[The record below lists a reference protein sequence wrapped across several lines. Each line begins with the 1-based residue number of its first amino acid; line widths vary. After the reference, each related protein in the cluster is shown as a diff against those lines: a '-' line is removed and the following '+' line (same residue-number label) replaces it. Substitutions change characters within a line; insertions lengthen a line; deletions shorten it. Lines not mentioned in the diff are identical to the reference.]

1 MEHVTLNNARAN
13 ESHESLLSNGRV
25 QPSVVLNNGVKI
37 PMIGFGVF
45 QMNDQKECQQAVE
58 TAIEVGYRSIDTAA
72 SYMNEEAV
80 GAAVRASGMKR
91 EEMFVTTKLWVQDHE
106 YDDTLRA
113 FDTSMAKLGL
123 DYLDLWLIHKPYGN
137 YYAAWRAM
145 ERLYKEGRIRAIG
158 VTSFSNDRLLD
169 LALHNEVRP
178 AVNQIET
185 HPFFVQEAANQ
196 FMKKENIQHEAWAPF
211 AEGHNDIFRHPVLLE
226 IAQAHGKTVG
236 QVILRWHLQRG
247 VVVIPK
253 TVHRERMVENI
264 SVFDFALNT
273 DEMARISALDINRSE
288 AYDDQDPENTRWIG
302 TLKIH

>member
-1 MEHVTLNNARAN
+1 MEHVTLNN
-13 ESHESLLSNGRV
+13 
-25 QPSVVLNNGVKI
+25 GVKM
-37 PMIGFGVF
+37 PMVGFGVF
-45 QMNDQKECQQAVE
+45 QVTDQKVCQQAVE

-80 GAAVRASGMKR
+80 GAAIKASGVKR
-91 EEMFVTTKLWVQDHE
+91 EELFVTTKLWVQDHE

-145 ERLYKEGRIRAIG
+145 ERLYKDGRIRAIG

-185 HPFFVQEAANQ
+185 HPFLAQEAANQ
-196 FMKKENIQHEAWAPF
+196 FMKKEDIQHEAWAPF
-211 AEGHNDIFRHPVLLE
+211 AEGQKDIFHNPVLAQ
-226 IAQAHGKTVG
+226 IAQAHGKSVG

-253 TVHRERMVENI
+253 TVHRDRMVENI
-264 SVFDFALNT
+264 SVFDFTLTA
-273 DEMARISALDINRSE
+273 DEIAQISALDMGRSL
-288 AYDDQDPENTRWIG
+288 AYDDQDPENTRWISNV
-302 TLKIH
+302 KIHD